1 MGYRKAEQVLPLELI
16 QLIQNYVDGEC
27 LYIPRKSEE
36 RRSWG
41 EQTTIRKELKE
52 RNTQISNDHKD
63 GMSVKELA
71 LKYYLSEKSIQRILR
86 ET

>member
-41 EQTTIRKELKE
+41 EQTMIRKELKE
-52 RNTQISNDHKD
+52 RNIQIAKDHKG
-63 GMSVKELA
+63 GMCVKELA
-71 LKYYLSEKSIQRILR
+71 VKYYLSEKSIQRILR

>member
-52 RNTQISNDHKD
+52 RNTQIANDHKD

>member
-52 RNTQISNDHKD
+52 RNTQIANDHKD

-71 LKYYLSEKSIQRILR
+71 VKYYLSEKSIQRILR